1 VTTVLMTADAV
12 GGVWTYA
19 LELAAALEPHGV
31 EVVLATMG
39 PRMDAGQRLELAR
52 SPVAAVHESDFALEW
67 TAEPWVDV
75 DAAGRWLLDL
85 AHDVAPDL
93 VHLNGYVHASLAW
106 PAPTVVVAHSDV
118 ASWWAAVHGEAPPPS
133 WDEYRRRVG
142 DGLRAATTVVAPT
155 SAMLDATRHWYGV
168 RGGTVVPNC
177 RRPDV
182 VAGATKEPLVLG
194 AGRLWDEAKNVA
206 ALDRVAPRLDV
217 PVVIAGPVRDPAGGD
232 DWQPHAATL
241 LGPLPF
247 AELSGWLARASLFVL
262 PARYEPFGL
271 AALEAGLAGCAL
283 VLGDI
288 PSLREVWE
296 DAAAF
301 VDPDD
306 DDELAATLATLLAD
320 GRARAAL
327 GERARARAVTYT
339 PERTAA
345 GYLDVYRRAAAAV
358 AGAA

>member
-1 VTTVLMTADAV
+1 MTADAV

-39 PRMDAGQRLELAR
+39 PPMQRGQREELAR
-52 SPVAAVHESDFALEW
+52 SPVVAVHESSFALEW
-67 TAEPWVDV
+67 ADEPWADV
-75 DAAGRWLLDL
+75 DAAGDWLLQL
-85 AHDVAPDL
+85 GHDVAPDL
-93 VHLNGYVHASLAW
+93 VHLNGYVHAPLAW
-106 PAPTVVVAHSDV
+106 RAPTVVVAHSDV
-118 ASWWAAVHGEAPPPS
+118 ASWWGSVHGDGPPPS

-142 DGLRAATTVVAPT
+142 DGLRTATAVVAPT
-155 SAMLDATRHWYGV
+155 EAMLDATRRWYGL

-177 RRPDV
+177 RRSDV
-182 VAGATKEPLVLG
+182 VAGATKEPLVLA

-206 ALDRVAPRLDV
+206 AVDRVGMRLDA
-217 PVVIAGPVRDPAGGD
+217 PVVIAGPVGHPGGAD
-232 DWQPHAATL
+232 EWHPRGATL

-247 AELSGWLARASLFVL
+247 AELAGWLARASLFVL

-271 AALEAGLAGCAL
+271 GALEAGLAGCAL

-296 DAAAF
+296 DAAVF

-306 DDELAATLATLLAD
+306 DDELAATLARLLAD
-320 GRARAAL
+320 DRARAAL
-327 GERARARAVTYT
+327 GERALARAGTYT
-339 PERTAA
+339 PARTAA
-345 GYLDVYRRAAAAV
+345 GYLDVYRRAAAGV
-358 AGAA
+358 AGAAR